1 MTTTILTISNIVI
14 LITTL
19 VFNKIGS
26 SGGFN
31 GMGQKEVSDKYKTL
45 ITPAGFAF
53 AIWGVIYLF
62 LSATIIYL
70 FFQRSNPDLASLI
83 NMLSPLFILSSLF
96 NIAWIVSFSYEKLA
110 LSTVFIFGILLSL
123 MTIVKN
129 LYTLDASFATTLSL
143 ITFTLYSA
151 WVFIATILNVAL
163 FLVQIEWQA
172 FNISKSKWTI
182 AILFIAMALVLVY
195 VLYYKNAI
203 FPLPI
208 AWAFF
213 GIYSSYKKGIINPQM
228 SKVIKNV
235 LIFGIMFF
243 ILLTIATFTINNFQI
258 FA

>member
-129 LYTLDASFATTLSL
+129 LYTLDVSFATTLSL
-143 ITFTLYSA
+143 ITFTLYSHGYLLLQ
-151 WVFIATILNVAL
+151 FSILPCFL
-163 FLVQIEWQA
+163 FKL
-172 FNISKSKWTI
+172 S
-182 AILFIAMALVLVY
+182 
-195 VLYYKNAI
+195 
-203 FPLPI
+203 
-208 AWAFF
+208 
-213 GIYSSYKKGIINPQM
+213 GRH
-228 SKVIKNV
+228 
-235 LIFGIMFF
+235 LIFQSLNG
-243 ILLTIATFTINNFQI
+243 L
-258 FA
+258 